1 MDKPDSVKI
10 LAEMIALTYAM
21 GADEDGVNSY
31 FEMLDD
37 DTKEVLSVLTR

>member
-10 LAEMIALTYAM
+10 LAEIIALAYAM
-21 GADEDGVNSY
+21 GADEDGINPY

-37 DTKEVLSVLTR
+37 NSKAVLSELMR

>member
-10 LAEMIALTYAM
+10 LTEMIALAYAM
-21 GADEDGVNSY
+21 GADEDGINPY

>member
-10 LAEMIALTYAM
+10 LAEIIALAYDM
-21 GADEDGVNSY
+21 GADEDGVNPY

-37 DTKEVLSVLTR
+37 NTKEILSELVR

>member
-10 LAEMIALTYAM
+10 LAEMIALTYAI
-21 GADEDGVNSY
+21 GADEDGVNPY